1 MNKKTY
7 LFIIALL
14 SVALGVSVT
23 FNLTG
28 NTEASAAKASQV
40 EKAKVSKKAAN
51 LSPDVIDDINGE
63 FYWVNFQVISYD
75 NGRLTLNFRKDI
87 GGGLYDNKIIYV
99 DDVDLENDV
108 SFE

>member
-7 LFIIALL
+7 LFIIAFL
-14 SVALGVSVT
+14 SVALCISVT
-23 FNLTG
+23 LNLSG
-28 NTEASAAKASQV
+28 KTEASAAKAAPV
-40 EKAKVSKKAAN
+40 KKAKVSKKVAK
-51 LSPDVIDDINGE
+51 LDSDIIDDINSE

-99 DDVDLENDV
+99 DDVDVENDV